1 MIILDIPWSTV
12 LNSCRDPPRALLPG
26 TTVLT
31 PVVAWETATSANAA
45 SASSASPAEIEHS
58 QLTETI
64 VSQVVPTATA
74 DADNLSSIQ
83 TSEAE
88 SSGLTTVIITSQI
101 RTALSSLAEA
111 QSTAVVMTE
120 GESSSSTAE
129 PAIGATP
136 NTILTSSNTKTTANS
151 SEDQSPSAEL
161 RTFSASSSH
170 ESASSEVVTPGTGT
184 QIGLSLSSSGHT
196 TIRSSTHEPSQA
208 TQTPSSSRSALT
220 TIASFQGQ
228 AARLESTFNS
238 ASLLLLILLWL

>member
-1 MIILDIPWSTV
+1 MAWSV
-12 LNSCRDPPRALLPG
+12 ALNSYRDPPRALLPG

-31 PVVAWETATSANAA
+31 PVVAWETATSATAA
-45 SASSASPAEIEHS
+45 STSSASPAEIEHS

-74 DADNLSSIQ
+74 VADNLGSVQ
-83 TSEAE
+83 TSKPE

-129 PAIGATP
+129 PAIEATP
-136 NTILTSSNTKTTANS
+136 NTFLPSSDTKTTANS
-151 SEDQSPSAEL
+151 SEAQSRSAET
-161 RTFSASSSH
+161 RTSSKSSSF
-170 ESASSEVVTPGTGT
+170 ESTSSEVVTLGAGT

-208 TQTPSSSRSALT
+208 TQSTSVSRSVSS
-220 TIASFQGQ
+220 TITVFQGQ
-228 AARLESTFNS
+228 ATRLEINS
-238 ASLLLLILLWL
+238 SLAWLLLFISLWL